1 MSFLSDIEQIKVEL
15 DCEVTSI
22 IKKTTRRAFK
32 DLKVGDKFTLSSY
45 AFINDRKYR
54 TGAKVRWEIKSSY
67 GEFIEYYSSF
77 EAMEKNFEF
86 EVLSGDL
93 AVDE

>member
-22 IKKTTRRAFK
+22 IKKTTRKAFK
-32 DLKVGDKFTLSSY
+32 DLKVGDRFTLSSH
-45 AFINDRKYR
+45 AFIDDRKYNN
-54 TGAKVRWEIKSSY
+54 GAKVRWEIESSY

-77 EAMEKNFEF
+77 KAMEKNFEF
-86 EVLSGDL
+86 EVISGDL
-93 AVDE
+93 EVD